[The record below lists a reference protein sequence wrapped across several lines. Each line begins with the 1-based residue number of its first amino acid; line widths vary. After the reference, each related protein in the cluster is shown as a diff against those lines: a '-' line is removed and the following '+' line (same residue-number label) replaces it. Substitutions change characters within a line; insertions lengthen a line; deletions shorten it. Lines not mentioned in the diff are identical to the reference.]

1 MIYYLVTKVR
11 IKSKYDQVRQ
21 STTKYDQLTKIGRN
35 LQEMTRIVEKIDKN
49 NAVTALPFRQCKL

>member
-21 STTKYDQLTKIGRN
+21 STTKYDQVRPT
-35 LQEMTRIVEKIDKN
+35 DKN
-49 NAVTALPFRQCKL
+49 WQEFTRNDKNCRKN